1 MDLAK
6 KWAQQLLTIISA
18 AIFKG
23 MVKKLTSF
31 LCFYVFSLR
40 LFIVLVFA
48 KLVAQYKFPQ
58 NGVFAPN
65 HEMSKAKLLWNEHLL
80 L

>member
-1 MDLAK
+1 MDLAQ
-6 KWAQQLLTIISA
+6 KWTQQLLTIVSA

-23 MVKKLTSF
+23 MVKKLTS

-48 KLVAQYKFPQ
+48 KLVAQYKFP
-58 NGVFAPN
+58 
-65 HEMSKAKLLWNEHLL
+65 
-80 L
+80 